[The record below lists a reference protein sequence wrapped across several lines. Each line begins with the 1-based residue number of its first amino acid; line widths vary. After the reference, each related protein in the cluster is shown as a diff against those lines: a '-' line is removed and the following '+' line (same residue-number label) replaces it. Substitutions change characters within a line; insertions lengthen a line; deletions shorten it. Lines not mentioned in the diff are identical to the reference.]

1 VLYYREGEKKMVSVS
16 FNLSSSS
23 VNKHF
28 GQSHSAVESINN
40 AKRELIALFG
50 KISLK
55 LLDVDNPFDLA
66 ELPKWARSR
75 IKDENGSIE
84 IDYDGYANKILIIKM
99 EDPWTDNIS
108 KRQGKTAFIIYFSY
122 QASKPLVPAQMH
134 WKINS
139 IFKVM
144 KKLNEKGYH
153 VFPAI
158 FANSITP
165 GALKILQNPKINI
178 KFFNSLNDLLNW
190 IYSKLIFRLQKL
202 IEVTKFTFKFDRIFW
217 FLKTVIEGLGFDVP
231 THALEAWAY
240 KPKFPTD

>member
-1 VLYYREGEKKMVSVS
+1 MKLRSSNV
-16 FNLSSSS
+16 SSSE
-23 VNKHF
+23 VNKLF
-28 GQSHSAVESINN
+28 AQPQPNRKITEFINN
-40 AKRELIALFG
+40 AKRELVRVFS

-55 LLDVDNPFDLA
+55 LMHINNPLDLA
-66 ELPKWARSR
+66 ELPKWAKTK
-75 IKDENGSIE
+75 IKDEYGAIE
-84 IDYDGYANKILIIKM
+84 IDYNGYANKILIIKM

-108 KRQGKTAFIIYFSY
+108 KRQGKTAFVIYFSY

-144 KKLNEKGYH
+144 KKLNEKGYR

-178 KFFNSLNDLLNW
+178 KFFSSLTDLLKW
-190 IYSKLIFRLQKL
+190 IYEKLLYRLQKL
-202 IEVTKFTFKFDRIFW
+202 IEVAKFTFKFDRIFT
-217 FLKTVIEGLGFDVP
+217 FLKTIIEGLGFDVP
-231 THALEAWAY
+231 HEILEAWAL
-240 KPKFPTD
+240 KPKFPER